1 VWLNLRN
8 DDSLIVITRI
18 RMPKSLA
25 IITPK
30 DLLKKTAQLAK
41 KGPIKSA
48 WSRGLH
54 WLRFQLIRV
63 NRVREGAPGEAV

>member
-1 VWLNLRN
+1 
-8 DDSLIVITRI
+8 
-18 RMPKSLA
+18 MPKSLA

-30 DLLKKTAQLAK
+30 NLLKKTVQLTK

-48 WSRGLH
+48 WSGGLY

-63 NRVREGAPGEAV
+63 NRVIKGAPGKAV

>member
-1 VWLNLRN
+1 
-8 DDSLIVITRI
+8 
-18 RMPKSLA
+18 MPKSLA

-41 KGPIKSA
+41 EGLIRSA
-48 WSRGLH
+48 WSGGLH

-63 NRVREGAPGEAV
+63 DRVRKGAFSKAV